1 MNALAVKGLCKR
13 YPAFSLEN
21 VNFSVPEGAVMG
33 FIGRN
38 GAGKSTTLKA
48 LLGLVHPDAG
58 EVTVLGK
65 SFREED
71 RSIKERI
78 GVVLG
83 GIDFY
88 PKKKVRLLSDVTRR
102 FYGNWQEEKYRH
114 YLTLFGIDQEKRVD
128 QLSTG
133 MRVKYMI
140 ALALS
145 HDARLLIL
153 DEPTSGLDPVSR
165 SELTELLRRIAAD
178 GQRSV
183 LFSTH
188 ITSDLEKC
196 ASHITFI
203 KDGTIQHTGTLA
215 DFRQHYDY
223 LRQPGQELTEKIDIA
238 NRVQKFVDCRTK
250 DVSRREIYIVEG
262 DSALGACKQSRDAEF
277 QGLMPVRGK
286 ILNCLKA
293 DYARIFKSDVITD
306 LMRVLGCGVEVQS
319 KQAKDL
325 SAFNLEN
332 LRWNKVI
339 ICTDAAVIPFPRPDT
354 TPPVTNT
361 YLTIVFSLP
370 FFMLHE

>member
-1 MNALAVKGLCKR
+1 MNALEVRGLRKT
-13 YPAFSLEN
+13 YPAFTLKDVS
-21 VNFSVPEGAVMG
+21 FDVPQGAVVG

-38 GAGKSTTLKA
+38 GAGKSTTLKSI
-48 LLGLVHPDAG
+48 LGLVHPDG
-58 EVTVLGK
+58 GHVRFFGQDVRQHE
-65 SFREED
+65 REF
-71 RSIKERI
+71 KEQI

-114 YLTLFGIDQEKRVD
+114 YLDLFGIDQEKRVD

-165 SELTELLRRIAAD
+165 NELTELLRRIAAD

-223 LRQPGQELTEKIDIA
+223 LRQPGQELTLEDII
-238 NRVQKFVDCRTK
+238 
-250 DVSRREIYIVEG
+250 VSVERRPLDENAIV
-262 DSALGACKQSRDAEF
+262 
-277 QGLMPVRGK
+277 
-286 ILNCLKA
+286 
-293 DYARIFKSDVITD
+293 
-306 LMRVLGCGVEVQS
+306 
-319 KQAKDL
+319 
-325 SAFNLEN
+325 
-332 LRWNKVI
+332 
-339 ICTDAAVIPFPRPDT
+339 
-354 TPPVTNT
+354 
-361 YLTIVFSLP
+361 
-370 FFMLHE
+370 

>member
-1 MNALAVKGLCKR
+1 MNALAVKGLRKR

-65 SFREED
+65 SFREEEQY
-71 RSIKERI
+71 IKERI

-114 YLTLFGIDQEKRVD
+114 YLNLFGIDQEKRVD

-153 DEPTSGLDPVSR
+153 DEPTSGLDPVVRDEILDEFLAFIQEETHAILIS
-165 SELTELLRRIAAD
+165 S
-178 GQRSV
+178 
-183 LFSTH
+183 H

-223 LRQPGQELTEKIDIA
+223 LRQPGQELTLEDII
-238 NRVQKFVDCRTK
+238 
-250 DVSRREIYIVEG
+250 VSVERRPLDESAIV
-262 DSALGACKQSRDAEF
+262 
-277 QGLMPVRGK
+277 
-286 ILNCLKA
+286 
-293 DYARIFKSDVITD
+293 
-306 LMRVLGCGVEVQS
+306 
-319 KQAKDL
+319 
-325 SAFNLEN
+325 
-332 LRWNKVI
+332 
-339 ICTDAAVIPFPRPDT
+339 
-354 TPPVTNT
+354 
-361 YLTIVFSLP
+361 
-370 FFMLHE
+370 